1 VADLVLAIGTSHGP
15 TMESEPEK
23 WLRMGER
30 DMNDPR
36 MAHMGLRDRSGYE
49 SQLAPELLQE
59 RKSAITAAVQQV
71 RRRLHEAD
79 VDVLVVVSNPH
90 TIRPDDFHPVF
101 GLYVGAGLPVP
112 TKFAEPL
119 GGASVSSP
127 ELAVHLVDS
136 LVCEGFDVGLQ
147 KEYGEGVEVQ
157 HSYSVMAQH
166 YLAVPTPLVP
176 FTLSRYL
183 PNQATPDRCYD
194 LGRALRR
201 AIESW
206 DTPQRVA
213 LVASGGLSHQLVDE
227 ELDRL
232 VVEAMQDKDEQVL
245 RTLPRDRLNQAPG
258 TPEILNWVVVAAA
271 AESMP
276 MTLAAYLPCY
286 RSAAGTGHGVAYAYW
301 EPSPVG

>member
-15 TMESEPEK
+15 TMESAPEK

-30 DMNDPR
+30 DMSDPR
-36 MAHMGLRDRSGYE
+36 MAHMGLRERVGYE
-49 SQLAPELLQE
+49 THLTAEILHE
-59 RKSAITAAVQQV
+59 RKAEITKAVEQV

-90 TIRPDDFHPVF
+90 TIREDDFHPVF
-101 GLYVGAGLPVP
+101 GLYVGTDLPMP
-112 TKFAEPL
+112 ATFTEPL
-119 GGASVSSP
+119 GGPVVSDP
-127 ELAVHLVDS
+127 ELARHLVDS
-136 LVCEGFDVGLQ
+136 LVTEGFDIGLQ
-147 KEYGEGVEVQ
+147 KKYGEGIAVQ

-166 YLAVPTPLVP
+166 YLAAPVPLVP

-201 AIESW
+201 AIGSW
-206 DTPQRVA
+206 DSSKRVA

-232 VVEAMQDKDEQVL
+232 VVAAMQDKDEKVL
-245 RTLPRDRLNQAPG
+245 RTLPRDRLNKAPG
-258 TPEILNWVVVAAA
+258 TPEILNWVVVSAAV
-271 AESMP
+271 EDMS
-276 MTLAAYLPCY
+276 MTLAGYQPCY

-301 EPSPVG
+301 EPPSAR